1 MPLEDHFTRVGQSGL
16 VQELYPGERWS
27 PNTGAILTEVFSGTE
42 DEVAAEA
49 AACRAAGL
57 SYTIHAGMEGG
68 HRKIEVSKPTPET
81 GYTLYLRDDLIGR
94 DQEKDLAQD
103 LSIQNIPTAAANAL
117 LGAFKTLDEAKE
129 AERAGK
135 YAKALTTLA
144 AVEVANSLP
153 ANSLVYI
160 YALHAAGVR
169 STPCPDWVIRRT
181 AVYAPGA
188 PSQPQFFTNVR
199 CVYAT
204 SSDLATKEVID
215 PNRIWSIPA
224 GMWLKRSPTF
234 SRQSNGTTVVTVE
247 WWWAIQWPLIFPA
260 ATL

>member
-1 MPLEDHFTRVGQSGL
+1 L

-42 DEVAAEA
+42 DEIAAEA

-94 DQEKDLAQD
+94 DSEKDLLQD
-103 LSIQNIPTAAANAL
+103 VSLQGVDQEPIITLATYMKNLDAIPSPTARVTEFGL
-117 LGAFKTLDEAKE
+117 SKSQ
-129 AERAGK
+129 
-135 YAKALTTLA
+135 LA
-144 AVEVANSLP
+144 QTETNYSLP
-153 ANSLVYI
+153 ANSLVYPFV
-160 YALHAAGVR
+160 AHAAGVR

-188 PSQPQFFTNVR
+188 PTQPQFFTNVR
-199 CVYAT
+199 CVYST

-215 PNRIWSIPA
+215 PNRIWDIPA
-224 GMWLKRSPTF
+224 GEWFKRSPTF
-234 SRQSNGTTVVTVE
+234 TRQTNGTTVVTVE
-247 WWWAIQWPLIFPA
+247 WWWAKAWMLMYPR